1 MSMRKEV
8 NIICIFQIWMDIHA
22 LSLFMHTM
30 HFLGL
35 KFTFDIQ
42 QTSLFIVAW
51 ATLDYEVF
59 FSVLD
64 TIDCAI

>member
-1 MSMRKEV
+1 MDGYTCF
-8 NIICIFQIWMDIHA
+8 IIIYAYNAFFGI
-22 LSLFMHTM
+22 
-30 HFLGL
+30 